1 MNADLPPALISGAI
15 AIGAAGIA
23 IWGQI
28 KNSRVNHEFE
38 KSKLQAE
45 SEKNVAK
52 YSEPLVRAAA
62 DLQSRLF
69 NILAL
74 NFVECFLVDGTPRE
88 RQYAISNT
96 AFLFAQFFAWTEAT
110 RQEIQFIK
118 LEGHEQTR
126 KLSELQSSIYSIL
139 QTDKYAPEFRVFAG
153 EQRAIGEKMLV
164 QSAAGL
170 RCMGYGEFISK
181 GGFPDDPLLA
191 ALHSDVVNLGKN
203 GAAAI
208 SRFVALQ
215 NALVELMDFLDP
227 AYLRFPKAERSKYS
241 LSPNIARNAR

>member
-1 MNADLPPALISGAI
+1 MNTELQPALISGAI
-15 AIGAAGIA
+15 AIIAAGIA
-23 IWGQI
+23 IWGQFR
-28 KNSRVNHEFE
+28 NSRLNHEFE

-45 SEKNVAK
+45 SEKNVAR

-74 NFVECFLVDGTPRE
+74 NFVECYLEDGTPRE

-118 LEGHEQTR
+118 LEDHVRTG
-126 KLSELQSSIYSIL
+126 KLSELQSNIYSIL
-139 QTDKYAPEFRVFAG
+139 QTDKYSPEFRVFAG
-153 EQRAIGEKMLV
+153 EQRAIGEKMLL
-164 QSAAGL
+164 QTATGL
-170 RCMGYGEFISK
+170 KCMGYGEFLSK
-181 GGFPDDPLLA
+181 DGFPNDPLLR
-191 ALHSDVVNLGKN
+191 ALHADVVNLEKS
-203 GAAAI
+203 I
-208 SRFVALQ
+208 SVVTPRFIALQ
-215 NALVELMDFLDP
+215 NALVDLMDFLDP

-241 LSPNIARNAR
+241 LSPSVT